1 MEPLCKLLNDL
12 TREHAFGSGEA
23 RVPDHNAIR
32 SVFSPRCSRDRAHR
46 CSPQK
51 YGGYNGRCIKV
62 IKPRDLWPLLSRLCF
77 CCLWTLSKIQQV
89 PPRCGDKARHDDVVP
104 NEKSFVSRRNT
115 SSSLFLVSRESQGE
129 RIEFGRERIFVFLPV
144 IRREKLVLFPNVN
157 LLINF

>member
-1 MEPLCKLLNDL
+1 MEPLCKPLNDL

-32 SVFSPRCSRDRAHR
+32 SVFSQRRSRDRAHR

-89 PPRCGDKARHDDVVP
+89 PPRCGDKARHDDVGP
-104 NEKSFVSRRNT
+104 KREKLCLGTERLL
-115 SSSLFLVSRESQGE
+115 SLFLARGSSLEEGEFLFFYIPKCES
-129 RIEFGRERIFVFLPV
+129 
-144 IRREKLVLFPNVN
+144 
-157 LLINF
+157 LITIS

>member
-1 MEPLCKLLNDL
+1 MEPLCKPLNDL

-89 PPRCGDKARHDDVVP
+89 PPRCGDKARHDDVGP
-104 NEKSFVSRRNT
+104 KREKLCLATEHLV
-115 SSSLFLVSRESQGE
+115 LFLVSRESQGE